1 VVGTAAGI
9 RVPRVRLQYPVFT
22 IRGRAA
28 DRPGLTEALNFVRE
42 KDVLTVWKLDRLGR
56 SLKDLI
62 VGLSPLDP
70 GLPSGLYG
78 EHEGEDAEERG
89 DEERRR
95 QRRYL
100 AYPSGKAQI
109 QAVAQRGHAV
119 RQGVHLHHP
128 TEP

>member
-1 VVGTAAGI
+1 VVGTDAGI

-28 DRPGLTEALNFVRE
+28 DRPGLTEALNFVGE

-78 EHEGEDAEERG
+78 EHEGKNAKQRG

-95 QRRYL
+95 QCGDL
-100 AYPSGKAQI
+100 AHPGGIAQI
-109 QAVAQRGHAV
+109 EAMA
-119 RQGVHLHHP
+119 
-128 TEP
+128 